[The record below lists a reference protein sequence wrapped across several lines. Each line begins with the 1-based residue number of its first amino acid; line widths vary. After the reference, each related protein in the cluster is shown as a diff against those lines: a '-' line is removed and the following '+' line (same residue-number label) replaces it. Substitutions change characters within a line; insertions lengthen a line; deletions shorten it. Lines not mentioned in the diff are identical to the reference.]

1 MVTVITSGQL
11 DAGIKNPVTAGSPKK
26 SEASWEVS

>member
-26 SEASWEVS
+26 NQRLAGR

>member
-11 DAGIKNPVTAGSPKK
+11 DAGIKNPVTAGCPKIRG
-26 SEASWEVS
+26 

>member
-11 DAGIKNPVTAGSPKK
+11 DAGIKNPVTAGFPK